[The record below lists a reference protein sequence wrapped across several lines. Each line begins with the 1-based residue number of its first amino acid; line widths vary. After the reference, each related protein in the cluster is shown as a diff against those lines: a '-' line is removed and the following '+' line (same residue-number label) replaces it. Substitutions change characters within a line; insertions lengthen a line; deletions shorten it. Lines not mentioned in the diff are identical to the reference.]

1 MDFSVNYLIYIDCY
15 VFIYIVNIFF
25 FNLFIN
31 FIVFLFDVFFDFYFL
46 EILDVIS
53 NLIFDN
59 LVNGFF
65 DVFMCYF
72 GIKFKEFYLGSDIIY
87 MWLVFMNY
95 L

>member
-1 MDFSVNYLIYIDCY
+1 MSGNYLFYIDCY
-15 VFIYIVNIFF
+15 VFLNIVNIFF

-31 FIVFLFDVFFDFYFL
+31 FLNFLFDVFFDFYFL
-46 EILDVIS
+46 EILDVMS

-59 LVNGFF
+59 LVIGFI
-65 DVFMCYF
+65 DGVMCYF
-72 GIKFKEFYLGSDIIY
+72 GIKFKEFYFGSDIIN